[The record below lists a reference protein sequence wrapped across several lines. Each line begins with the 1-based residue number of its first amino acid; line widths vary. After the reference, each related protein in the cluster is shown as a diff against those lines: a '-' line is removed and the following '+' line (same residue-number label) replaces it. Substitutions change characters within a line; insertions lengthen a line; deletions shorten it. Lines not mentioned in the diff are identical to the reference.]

1 MKRSWWKVT
10 LALLCILILLI
21 GMSLLWS
28 TLNIR
33 NQVRQTVEQTNAH
46 ALKLW
51 AGNIQNRLD
60 ALYEHL
66 YDLLLSLYNSTELRT
81 GTPIMDVSTKQKII
95 EMMNDKLMISTDAD
109 AFFVLDTEND
119 FYLFS
124 ASSTLSNQDIFRLK
138 THCRTAALDAPLS
151 LREQSWKVLEV
162 GDISYFYKNIQ
173 LGKYIAGVACRLTRF
188 SPEQTVAILGQD
200 PSFFLALPDQNFT
213 WLGEPDWTE
222 NPGRCTVRQR
232 IYNLGGEIV
241 LSAVPALAEQSI
253 AQPVLLFLITALCL
267 ALVVLLLL
275 LLRRLVAAPTH
286 TLIEA
291 NEMLAAGNIRYRL
304 DEDKARS
311 KEFAA
316 LFDSFNNMARQIGN
330 LKIEAYDLRLREQSN
345 RLTMLRAQIRPH
357 SFLNAVT
364 TISNM
369 TYTCRPEEIRAYIQV
384 FAKYIRYLL
393 NVSDPWITVEAEVGH
408 IRNYLKMQEV
418 RFPGAIRFTAEY
430 DAAAGECE
438 IPFLLLYT
446 LVENSIK
453 HAMSLY
459 ETLDITVRCVREDRE
474 DFHGFCLTEEDSGQG
489 FPEDVAEKLRS
500 GDEPFV
506 KEHLG
511 LSNVR
516 YTLNL
521 TYHRDD
527 LLRLSNRPQ
536 GGARVEL
543 WIPDKEDNHET
554 SDL

>member
-51 AGNIQNRLD
+51 AGNVQNQLD

-66 YDLLLSLYNSTELRT
+66 YDLLVSLYNSTELRT

-95 EMMNDKLMISTDAD
+95 EMMNDKLMVSTDAD

-151 LREQSWKVLEV
+151 LREQGWKVLEV

-173 LGKYIAGVACRLTRF
+173 LGKYIAGVACRLSRF
-188 SPEQTVAILGQD
+188 SPEKTVAIMGQD
-200 PSFFLALPDQNFT
+200 PTFFLALPDQNLT

-222 NPGRCTVRQR
+222 NPGRCTVRQH
-232 IYNLGGEIV
+232 IYNLDGEIV

-253 AQPVLLFLITALCL
+253 AQPVLLLLITASCL

-275 LLRRLVAAPTH
+275 LLRRLVAAPTR

-311 KEFAA
+311 KEFDA

-384 FAKYIRYLL
+384 FAKYIRYML

-408 IRNYLKMQEV
+408 IRNYLKMQDA
-418 RFPGAIRFTAEY
+418 RFPRAIRFTAEY
-430 DAAAGECE
+430 NAAAGECK

>member
-66 YDLLLSLYNSTELRT
+66 YDLLVSLYNSTELRT

-95 EMMNDKLMISTDAD
+95 EMMNDKLMVSTDAD

-173 LGKYIAGVACRLTRF
+173 LGKYIAGVACRLSRF
-188 SPEQTVAILGQD
+188 SPEQTVAILGQE
-200 PSFFLALPDQNFT
+200 PTFFLALPDQNFT

-222 NPGRCTVRQR
+222 NPGRCTVRQH
-232 IYNLGGEIV
+232 IYNLDGEIV

-253 AQPVLLFLITALCL
+253 AQPVLLLLITALCL

-275 LLRRLVAAPTH
+275 LLRRLVAAPTR

-384 FAKYIRYLL
+384 FAKYIRYML
-393 NVSDPWITVEAEVGH
+393 NASDPWITVEAEVGH

-543 WIPDKEDNHET
+543 WIPDKEENHET

>member
-51 AGNIQNRLD
+51 AGNVQNRLD

-66 YDLLLSLYNSTELRT
+66 YDLLVSLYNSTELRT

-95 EMMNDKLMISTDAD
+95 EMMNDKLMVSTDAD

-173 LGKYIAGVACRLTRF
+173 LGKYIAGVACRLSRF
-188 SPEQTVAILGQD
+188 SPEQTVAILGQE
-200 PSFFLALPDQNFT
+200 PTFFLALPDQNFT

-222 NPGRCTVRQR
+222 NPGRCTVRLR

-253 AQPVLLFLITALCL
+253 AQPVLLLLITALCL

-275 LLRRLVAAPTH
+275 LLRRLVAAPTR

-384 FAKYIRYLL
+384 FAKYIRYML
-393 NVSDPWITVEAEVGH
+393 NASDPWITVEAEVGH

-459 ETLDITVRCVREDRE
+459 EMLDITVRCVREDRE

-543 WIPDKEDNHET
+543 WIPDKEENHET

>member
-51 AGNIQNRLD
+51 AGNVQNRLD

-66 YDLLLSLYNSTELRT
+66 YDLLVSLYNSTELRT

-95 EMMNDKLMISTDAD
+95 EMMNDKLMVSTDAD

-173 LGKYIAGVACRLTRF
+173 LGKYIAGVACRLSRF
-188 SPEQTVAILGQD
+188 SPEQTVAILGQE
-200 PSFFLALPDQNFT
+200 PTFFLALPDQNFT

-222 NPGRCTVRQR
+222 NPGRCTVRLR

-253 AQPVLLFLITALCL
+253 AQPVLLLLITTLCL

-275 LLRRLVAAPTH
+275 LLRRLVAAPTR

-291 NEMLAAGNIRYRL
+291 NEILAAGNIRYRL

-345 RLTMLRAQIRPH
+345 RLTMFRAQIRPH

-384 FAKYIRYLL
+384 FAKYIRYML

-408 IRNYLKMQEV
+408 IRNYLKMQDA

-527 LLRLSNRPQ
+527 LLRLFNRPQ

>member
-275 LLRRLVAAPTH
+275 LLRRLVAAPTR

-408 IRNYLKMQEV
+408 IRNYLKMQDA
-418 RFPGAIRFTAEY
+418 RFPRAIRFTAEY
-430 DAAAGECE
+430 NAAAGECK

>member
-51 AGNIQNRLD
+51 AGNVQNRLD

-66 YDLLLSLYNSTELRT
+66 YDLLVSLYNSTELRT

-95 EMMNDKLMISTDAD
+95 EMMNDKLMVSTDAD

-173 LGKYIAGVACRLTRF
+173 LGKYIAGVACRLYRF
-188 SPEQTVAILGQD
+188 SPEQTVAILGQE
-200 PSFFLALPDQNFT
+200 PTFFLALPNQNFT

-222 NPGRCTVRQR
+222 NPGRCTVRLR

-253 AQPVLLFLITALCL
+253 AQPVLLLLITALCL

-275 LLRRLVAAPTH
+275 LLRRLVAAPTR
-286 TLIEA
+286 TLIKA
-291 NEMLAAGNIRYRL
+291 NEILAAGNIRYRL

-357 SFLNAVT
+357 SFLNAIT
-364 TISNM
+364 TVSNM

-384 FAKYIRYLL
+384 FAKYIRYML
-393 NVSDPWITVEAEVGH
+393 NASDPWITVEAEVGH

-543 WIPDKEDNHET
+543 WIPDKEENHET

>member
-51 AGNIQNRLD
+51 AGNVQNRLD

-66 YDLLLSLYNSTELRT
+66 YDLLVSLYNSTELRT
-81 GTPIMDVSTKQKII
+81 GTPIMDVCTKQKII

-173 LGKYIAGVACRLTRF
+173 LGKYIAGVACRLSRF

-222 NPGRCTVRQR
+222 NPGRCTVRLR

-253 AQPVLLFLITALCL
+253 AQPVLLLLITALCL

-275 LLRRLVAAPTH
+275 LLRRLVAAPTR

-384 FAKYIRYLL
+384 FAKYIRYML

-408 IRNYLKMQEV
+408 IRNYLEMQEV

-543 WIPDKEDNHET
+543 WIPDKEENHET

>member
-51 AGNIQNRLD
+51 AGNVQNQLD

-66 YDLLLSLYNSTELRT
+66 YDLLVSLYNSTELRT

-95 EMMNDKLMISTDAD
+95 EMMNDKLMVSTDAD

-173 LGKYIAGVACRLTRF
+173 LGKYIAGVACRLSRF
-188 SPEQTVAILGQD
+188 SPEQTVAILGQE
-200 PSFFLALPDQNFT
+200 PTFFLALPDQNFT

-222 NPGRCTVRQR
+222 NPGRCTVRLR

-253 AQPVLLFLITALCL
+253 AQPVLLLLITALCL

-275 LLRRLVAAPTH
+275 LLRRLVAAPTR

-291 NEMLAAGNIRYRL
+291 NEILAAGNIRYRL
-304 DEDKARS
+304 EEHEAGSR
-311 KEFAA
+311 EFSA

-357 SFLNAVT
+357 SFLNAIT
-364 TISNM
+364 TVSNM

-384 FAKYIRYLL
+384 FAKYVRYML

-430 DAAAGECE
+430 DAAAGACE

>member
-10 LALLCILILLI
+10 LARLCILILLI

-28 TLNIR
+28 TRNIR

-51 AGNIQNRLD
+51 AGNVQNRLD

-66 YDLLLSLYNSTELRT
+66 YDLLVSLYNSTELRT

-95 EMMNDKLMISTDAD
+95 EMMNDKLMVSTDAD

-173 LGKYIAGVACRLTRF
+173 LGKYIAGVACRLSRF
-188 SPEQTVAILGQD
+188 SPEKTVAILGQD
-200 PSFFLALPDQNFT
+200 PTFFLALPDQNFT

-222 NPGRCTVRQR
+222 NPGRCTVRLR

-253 AQPVLLFLITALCL
+253 AQPVLLLLITTLCL

-275 LLRRLVAAPTH
+275 LLRRLVAAPTR

-304 DEDKARS
+304 DKDKARS
-311 KEFAA
+311 KEFDA

-345 RLTMLRAQIRPH
+345 RLTMFRAQIRPH

-384 FAKYIRYLL
+384 FAKYIRYML

-527 LLRLSNRPQ
+527 LLRLFNRPQ

>member
-33 NQVRQTVEQTNAH
+33 NQVCQTVEQTNTH

-51 AGNIQNRLD
+51 AGNVQNRLD

-66 YDLLLSLYNSTELRT
+66 YDLLVSLYNSTELRT

-95 EMMNDKLMISTDAD
+95 EMMNDKLMVSTDAD

-151 LREQSWKVLEV
+151 LREQSWKVQEV
-162 GDISYFYKNIQ
+162 GGISYFYKNIQ
-173 LGKYIAGVACRLTRF
+173 LGKYIAGVACRLSRF
-188 SPEQTVAILGQD
+188 SPEQTVAILGQE
-200 PSFFLALPDQNFT
+200 PTFFLALPDQNFT

-222 NPGRCTVRQR
+222 NPGRCTVRLR

-253 AQPVLLFLITALCL
+253 AQPVLLLLITALCL

-275 LLRRLVAAPTH
+275 LLRRLVAAPTR

-357 SFLNAVT
+357 SFLNAIT
-364 TISNM
+364 TVSNM

-384 FAKYIRYLL
+384 FAKYIRYML
-393 NVSDPWITVEAEVGH
+393 NASDPWITVEAEVGH

-543 WIPDKEDNHET
+543 WIPDKEENHET

>member
-51 AGNIQNRLD
+51 AGNVQNRLD

-66 YDLLLSLYNSTELRT
+66 YDLLVSLYNSTELRT

-95 EMMNDKLMISTDAD
+95 EMMNDKLMVSTDAD

-173 LGKYIAGVACRLTRF
+173 LGKYIAGVACRLSRF
-188 SPEQTVAILGQD
+188 SPEQTVAILGQE
-200 PSFFLALPDQNFT
+200 PTFFLALPDQNFT

-222 NPGRCTVRQR
+222 NPGRCTVRLR

-253 AQPVLLFLITALCL
+253 AQPVLLLLITTLCL

-275 LLRRLVAAPTH
+275 LLRRLVAAPTR

-291 NEMLAAGNIRYRL
+291 NEILAAGNIRYRL

-384 FAKYIRYLL
+384 FAKYIRYML

-527 LLRLSNRPQ
+527 LLRLFNRPQ

>member
-33 NQVRQTVEQTNAH
+33 NQVCQTVEQTNTH

-51 AGNIQNRLD
+51 AGNVQNRLD

-66 YDLLLSLYNSTELRT
+66 YDLLVSLYNSTELRT
-81 GTPIMDVSTKQKII
+81 GTPIMDVRTKQKII
-95 EMMNDKLMISTDAD
+95 EMMNDKLMVSTDAD

-124 ASSTLSNQDIFRLK
+124 ASSTLSKQDIFRLK

-151 LREQSWKVLEV
+151 LREQSWKVQEV

-173 LGKYIAGVACRLTRF
+173 LGKYIAGVACRLSRF
-188 SPEQTVAILGQD
+188 SPEQTVAILGQE
-200 PSFFLALPDQNFT
+200 PTFFLALPDQNFT

-222 NPGRCTVRQR
+222 NPGRCTVRLR

-253 AQPVLLFLITALCL
+253 AQPVLLLLITALCL

-275 LLRRLVAAPTH
+275 LLRRLVAAPTR

-357 SFLNAVT
+357 SFLNAIT
-364 TISNM
+364 TVSNM

-384 FAKYIRYLL
+384 FAKYVRYML

-489 FPEDVAEKLRS
+489 FLEDVAEKLRS

-543 WIPDKEDNHET
+543 WIPDKEENHET

>member
-1 MKRSWWKVT
+1 MKRSWWKMT
-10 LALLCILILLI
+10 LALLCVIILLM
-21 GMSLLWS
+21 GVSLLWS

-33 NQVRQTVEQTNAH
+33 NQVYQTVERTNAN

-51 AGNIQNRLD
+51 TGNTQKRLD

-66 YDLLLSLYNSTELRT
+66 YDLLVSLYNSTELRT
-81 GTPIMDVSTKQKII
+81 GTPIMDVSTKRKII
-95 EMMNDKLMISTDAD
+95 EMMNDKLMVSTDAD

-124 ASSTLSNQDIFRLK
+124 ASSTLSHQDVFHLK
-138 THCRTAALDAPLS
+138 TNCRTAALDTPLS
-151 LREQSWKVLEV
+151 LRDQSWKVLEV
-162 GDISYFYKNIQ
+162 GNASYFYKNIQ
-173 LGKYIAGVACRLTRF
+173 LGKYIAGVACRLSRF
-188 SPEQTVAILGQD
+188 SPEDTVGILGQE
-200 PSFFLALPDQNFT
+200 PTFFLALPDKT
-213 WLGEPDWTE
+213 YAWLGEPGRAAEKT
-222 NPGRCTVRQR
+222 RCTVRLNF
-232 IYNLGGEIV
+232 YDLDGEVV
-241 LSAVPALAEQSI
+241 LSAVPALSEQTGR
-253 AQPVLLFLITALCL
+253 QPVILLLISAVCL

-275 LLRRLVAAPTH
+275 LLRRLVEAPTR
-286 TLIEA
+286 TLMEA
-291 NEMLAAGNIRYRL
+291 NEMLAGGNIRYRL
-304 DEDKARS
+304 DGNKARS
-311 KEFAA
+311 KEFSA
-316 LFDSFNNMARQIGN
+316 LFDSFNNMAQQIGN
-330 LKIEAYDLRLREQSN
+330 LKIEAYDLRLQEQSN

-384 FAKYIRYLL
+384 FAKYIRYML
-393 NVSDPWITVEAEVGH
+393 NVSDPWITVYAEVGH
-408 IRNYLKMQEV
+408 IRNYLKMQEA
-418 RFPGAIRFTAEY
+418 RFPGAIRFSAEY
-430 DAAAGECE
+430 DEAAGACE

-459 ETLDITVRCVREDRE
+459 ETLDITVRCVREDR
-474 DFHGFCLTEEDSGQG
+474 DGFHGFCLIEEDSGQG

-500 GDEPFV
+500 GDEPFA

-527 LLRLSNRPQ
+527 LLRLSNRSQ

-543 WIPDKEDNHET
+543 WIPDKEENHET

>member
-275 LLRRLVAAPTH
+275 LLRRLVAAPTR

-357 SFLNAVT
+357 SFLNAIT
-364 TISNM
+364 TVSNM

-384 FAKYIRYLL
+384 FAKYVRYML

-408 IRNYLKMQEV
+408 IRNYLKMQDA
-418 RFPGAIRFTAEY
+418 RFPRVIRFTAEY
-430 DAAAGECE
+430 NAAAGECK

>member
-33 NQVRQTVEQTNAH
+33 NQVRQTVEETNTH

-51 AGNIQNRLD
+51 AGNVQNRLD
-60 ALYEHL
+60 TLYEHL
-66 YDLLLSLYNSTELRT
+66 YDLLVSLYNSTELRT

-95 EMMNDKLMISTDAD
+95 EMMNDKLMVSTDAD

-173 LGKYIAGVACRLTRF
+173 LGKYIAGVACRLSRF
-188 SPEQTVAILGQD
+188 SPEQTVAILGQE
-200 PSFFLALPDQNFT
+200 PTFFLALPDQNFT
-213 WLGEPDWTE
+213 WLGEPDLTE
-222 NPGRCTVRQR
+222 NPGRCTVRLR

-253 AQPVLLFLITALCL
+253 AQPVLLLLITALCL

-275 LLRRLVAAPTH
+275 LLRRLVAAPTR
-286 TLIEA
+286 TLIKA
-291 NEMLAAGNIRYRL
+291 NEILAAGNIRYRL

-357 SFLNAVT
+357 SFLNAIT
-364 TISNM
+364 TVSNM

-384 FAKYIRYLL
+384 FAKYIRYML
-393 NVSDPWITVEAEVGH
+393 NASDPWITVEAEVGH

>member
-51 AGNIQNRLD
+51 AGNVQNRLD

-66 YDLLLSLYNSTELRT
+66 YDLLVSLYNSTELRT

-95 EMMNDKLMISTDAD
+95 EMMNDKLMVSTDAD

-173 LGKYIAGVACRLTRF
+173 LGKYIAGVACRLSRF
-188 SPEQTVAILGQD
+188 SPEQTVAILGQE
-200 PSFFLALPDQNFT
+200 PTFFLALPDQNFT

-222 NPGRCTVRQR
+222 NPGRCTVRLR

-253 AQPVLLFLITALCL
+253 AQPVLLLLITTLCL

-275 LLRRLVAAPTH
+275 LLRRLVAAPTR

-291 NEMLAAGNIRYRL
+291 NEILAAGNIRYRL

-311 KEFAA
+311 KEFDA

-384 FAKYIRYLL
+384 FAKYIRYML

-527 LLRLSNRPQ
+527 LLRLFNRPQ

>member
-33 NQVRQTVEQTNAH
+33 NQVRQTVEQTNTH

-51 AGNIQNRLD
+51 AGNVQNRLD

-66 YDLLLSLYNSTELRT
+66 YDLLVSLYNSTELRT

-95 EMMNDKLMISTDAD
+95 EMMNDKLMVSTDAD

-138 THCRTAALDAPLS
+138 THCRTAALDAPFS
-151 LREQSWKVLEV
+151 LREQSWKVQEV
-162 GDISYFYKNIQ
+162 GGISYFYKNIQ
-173 LGKYIAGVACRLTRF
+173 LGKYIAGVACRLSRF
-188 SPEQTVAILGQD
+188 SPEQTVAILGQE
-200 PSFFLALPDQNFT
+200 PTFFLALPDQNFT

-222 NPGRCTVRQR
+222 NPGRCTVRLR

-253 AQPVLLFLITALCL
+253 AQPVLLLLITALCL

-275 LLRRLVAAPTH
+275 LLRRLVAAPTR

-291 NEMLAAGNIRYRL
+291 NEILAAGNIRYRL

-384 FAKYIRYLL
+384 FAKYIRYML
-393 NVSDPWITVEAEVGH
+393 NASDPWITVEAEVGH

-543 WIPDKEDNHET
+543 WIPDKEENHET

>member
-51 AGNIQNRLD
+51 AGNVQNQLD

-66 YDLLLSLYNSTELRT
+66 YDLLVSLYNSTELRT

-95 EMMNDKLMISTDAD
+95 EMMNDKLMVSTDAD

-173 LGKYIAGVACRLTRF
+173 LGKYIAGVACRLSRF
-188 SPEQTVAILGQD
+188 SPEQTVAILGQE
-200 PSFFLALPDQNFT
+200 PTFFLALPDQNFT

-222 NPGRCTVRQR
+222 NPGRCTVRLR

-253 AQPVLLFLITALCL
+253 AQPVLLLLITALCL

-275 LLRRLVAAPTH
+275 LLRRLVAAPTR

-311 KEFAA
+311 KEFDA

-384 FAKYIRYLL
+384 FAKYIRYML

-430 DAAAGECE
+430 DAAAGECK

>member
-51 AGNIQNRLD
+51 AGNVQNRLD

-66 YDLLLSLYNSTELRT
+66 YDLLVSLYNSTELRT

-95 EMMNDKLMISTDAD
+95 EMMNDKLMVSTDAD

-173 LGKYIAGVACRLTRF
+173 LGKYIAGVACRLSRF
-188 SPEQTVAILGQD
+188 SPEQTVAILGQE
-200 PSFFLALPDQNFT
+200 PTFFLALPNQNFT

-222 NPGRCTVRQR
+222 NPGRCTVRLR

-253 AQPVLLFLITALCL
+253 AQPVLLLLITALCL

-275 LLRRLVAAPTH
+275 LLRRLVAAPTR
-286 TLIEA
+286 TLIKA
-291 NEMLAAGNIRYRL
+291 NEILAAGNIRYRL

-357 SFLNAVT
+357 SFLNAIT
-364 TISNM
+364 TVSNM

-384 FAKYIRYLL
+384 FAKYIRYML

-408 IRNYLKMQEV
+408 IRNYLKMQDA
-418 RFPGAIRFTAEY
+418 RFPRAIRFTAEY
-430 DAAAGECE
+430 NAAAGECK

-543 WIPDKEDNHET
+543 WIPDKEENHET

>member
-222 NPGRCTVRQR
+222 DPGRCTVRLR

-275 LLRRLVAAPTH
+275 LLRRLVAAPTR
-286 TLIEA
+286 TLMEA

-543 WIPDKEDNHET
+543 WIPDKEENHET

>member
-51 AGNIQNRLD
+51 AGNVQNRLD

-66 YDLLLSLYNSTELRT
+66 YDLLVSLYNSTELRT
-81 GTPIMDVSTKQKII
+81 GTPIMDVRTKQKII

-138 THCRTAALDAPLS
+138 THCRTVALDAPLS

-162 GDISYFYKNIQ
+162 GGISYFYKNIQ
-173 LGKYIAGVACRLTRF
+173 LGKYIAGVACRLSRF

-200 PSFFLALPDQNFT
+200 PTFFLALPDQNLT

-222 NPGRCTVRQR
+222 NPGRCTVRQH
-232 IYNLGGEIV
+232 IYNLDGEIV

-253 AQPVLLFLITALCL
+253 AQPVLLLLITALCL

-275 LLRRLVAAPTH
+275 LLRRLVAAPTR

>member
-51 AGNIQNRLD
+51 AGNVQNRLD

-162 GDISYFYKNIQ
+162 GNISYFYKNIQ

-222 NPGRCTVRQR
+222 NPGHCTVRQR

-275 LLRRLVAAPTH
+275 LLRRLVAAPTR

-384 FAKYIRYLL
+384 FAKYIRYML

-408 IRNYLKMQEV
+408 IRNYLKMQDA
-418 RFPGAIRFTAEY
+418 RFPRAIRFTAEY
-430 DAAAGECE
+430 NAAAGECK

>member
-33 NQVRQTVEQTNAH
+33 NQVRQTVEETNAH

-51 AGNIQNRLD
+51 AGNVQNRLD

-66 YDLLLSLYNSTELRT
+66 YDLLVSLYNSTELRT

-95 EMMNDKLMISTDAD
+95 EMMNDKLMVSTDAD

-151 LREQSWKVLEV
+151 LREQSWKVLEI

-173 LGKYIAGVACRLTRF
+173 LGKYIAGVACRLSRF
-188 SPEQTVAILGQD
+188 SPEQTVAILGQE
-200 PSFFLALPDQNFT
+200 PTFFLALPDQNFT

-222 NPGRCTVRQR
+222 NPGRCTVRLR

-253 AQPVLLFLITALCL
+253 AQPVLLLLITTLCL

-275 LLRRLVAAPTH
+275 LLRRLVAAPTR

-291 NEMLAAGNIRYRL
+291 NEILAAGNIRYRL

-345 RLTMLRAQIRPH
+345 RLTMFRAQIRPH

-384 FAKYIRYLL
+384 FAKYIRYML

-527 LLRLSNRPQ
+527 LLRLFNRPQ

>member
-51 AGNIQNRLD
+51 AGNVQNRLD

-66 YDLLLSLYNSTELRT
+66 YDLLVSLYNSTELRT

-95 EMMNDKLMISTDAD
+95 EMMNDKLMVSTDAD

-173 LGKYIAGVACRLTRF
+173 LGKYIAGVACRLSRF
-188 SPEQTVAILGQD
+188 SPEQTVAILGQE
-200 PSFFLALPDQNFT
+200 PTFFLALPDQNFT

-222 NPGRCTVRQR
+222 NPGRCTVRLR

-253 AQPVLLFLITALCL
+253 AQPVLLLLITALCL

-275 LLRRLVAAPTH
+275 LLRRLVAAPTR

-345 RLTMLRAQIRPH
+345 RLTMFRAQIRPH
-357 SFLNAVT
+357 SFLNAIT
-364 TISNM
+364 TVSNM

-384 FAKYIRYLL
+384 FAKYVRYML

-430 DAAAGECE
+430 DAAAGACE

-543 WIPDKEDNHET
+543 WIPDKEENHET

>member
-51 AGNIQNRLD
+51 AGNVQNRLD

-66 YDLLLSLYNSTELRT
+66 YDLLVSLYNSTELRT
-81 GTPIMDVSTKQKII
+81 GTPIMDVRTKQKII
-95 EMMNDKLMISTDAD
+95 EMMNDKLIVSTDAD

-275 LLRRLVAAPTH
+275 LLRRLVAAPTR

-384 FAKYIRYLL
+384 FAKYIRYML
-393 NVSDPWITVEAEVGH
+393 NVSDPWIMVEAEVGH
-408 IRNYLKMQEV
+408 IRNYLEMQEV

-459 ETLDITVRCVREDRE
+459 ETLDITVRCVREDWD

-527 LLRLSNRPQ
+527 LLRLSNHPQ

>member
-28 TLNIR
+28 TRNIR

-51 AGNIQNRLD
+51 AGNVQNRLD

-66 YDLLLSLYNSTELRT
+66 YDLLVSLYNSTELRT

-95 EMMNDKLMISTDAD
+95 EMMNDKLMVSTDAD

-173 LGKYIAGVACRLTRF
+173 LGKYIAGVACRLSRF
-188 SPEQTVAILGQD
+188 SPEQTVAILGQE
-200 PSFFLALPDQNFT
+200 PTFFLALPDQNFT

-222 NPGRCTVRQR
+222 NPGRCTVRLR

-253 AQPVLLFLITALCL
+253 AQPVLLLLITTLCL

-275 LLRRLVAAPTH
+275 LLRRLVAAPTR

-291 NEMLAAGNIRYRL
+291 NEILAAGNIRYRL

-345 RLTMLRAQIRPH
+345 RLTMFRAQIRPH

-384 FAKYIRYLL
+384 FAKYIRYML

>member
-33 NQVRQTVEQTNAH
+33 NQVCQTVEQTNAH

-66 YDLLLSLYNSTELRT
+66 YDLLVSLYNSTELRT

-95 EMMNDKLMISTDAD
+95 EMMNDKLMVSTDAD

-173 LGKYIAGVACRLTRF
+173 LGKYIAGVTCRLSRF
-188 SPEQTVAILGQD
+188 SPEQTVAILGQE
-200 PSFFLALPDQNFT
+200 PTFFLALPDQNFT

-222 NPGRCTVRQR
+222 NPGRCTVRLR

-253 AQPVLLFLITALCL
+253 AQPVLLLLITALCL

-275 LLRRLVAAPTH
+275 LLRRLVAAPTR
-286 TLIEA
+286 TLMEA
-291 NEMLAAGNIRYRL
+291 NEILAAGNIRYRL

-357 SFLNAVT
+357 SFLNAIT
-364 TISNM
+364 TVSNM

-384 FAKYIRYLL
+384 FAKYIRYML
-393 NVSDPWITVEAEVGH
+393 NASDPWITVEAEVGH

-543 WIPDKEDNHET
+543 WIPDKEENHET

>member
-51 AGNIQNRLD
+51 AGNVQNRLD

-66 YDLLLSLYNSTELRT
+66 YDLLVSLYNSTELRT

-95 EMMNDKLMISTDAD
+95 EMMNDKLMVSTDAD

-138 THCRTAALDAPLS
+138 THCRTAALDAPFS
-151 LREQSWKVLEV
+151 LREQSWKVQEV
-162 GDISYFYKNIQ
+162 GGISYFYKNIQ
-173 LGKYIAGVACRLTRF
+173 LGKYIAGVACRLSRF
-188 SPEQTVAILGQD
+188 SPEQTVAILGQE
-200 PSFFLALPDQNFT
+200 PTFFLALPDQNFT

-222 NPGRCTVRQR
+222 NPGRCTVRLR
-232 IYNLGGEIV
+232 IYDLGGEIV

-253 AQPVLLFLITALCL
+253 AQPVLLLLITALCL

-275 LLRRLVAAPTH
+275 LLRRLVAAPTR

-291 NEMLAAGNIRYRL
+291 NEILAAGNIRYRL

-316 LFDSFNNMARQIGN
+316 LFDSFNNMAQQIGN

-384 FAKYIRYLL
+384 FAKYIRYML
-393 NVSDPWITVEAEVGH
+393 NASDPWITVEAEVGH

-527 LLRLSNRPQ
+527 LLRLFNRPQ

>member
-33 NQVRQTVEQTNAH
+33 NQVRQTVEETNTH

-51 AGNIQNRLD
+51 AGNVQNRLD
-60 ALYEHL
+60 TLYEHL
-66 YDLLLSLYNSTELRT
+66 YDLLVFLYNSTELRT

-95 EMMNDKLMISTDAD
+95 EMMNDKLMVSTDAD

-151 LREQSWKVLEV
+151 LREQSWKVQEV
-162 GDISYFYKNIQ
+162 GGISYFYKNIQ
-173 LGKYIAGVACRLTRF
+173 LGKYIAGVACRLSRF
-188 SPEQTVAILGQD
+188 SPEQTVAILGQE
-200 PSFFLALPDQNFT
+200 PTFFLALPDQNFT

-222 NPGRCTVRQR
+222 NPGRCTVRLR

-253 AQPVLLFLITALCL
+253 AQPVLLLLITALCL

-275 LLRRLVAAPTH
+275 LLRRLVAAPTR

-316 LFDSFNNMARQIGN
+316 LFDSFNNMAQQIGN

-357 SFLNAVT
+357 SFLNAIT
-364 TISNM
+364 TVSNM

-384 FAKYIRYLL
+384 FAKYVRYML

-430 DAAAGECE
+430 DAAAGECK

-543 WIPDKEDNHET
+543 WIPDKEENHET

>member
-51 AGNIQNRLD
+51 AGNVQNRLD

-66 YDLLLSLYNSTELRT
+66 YDLLVSLYNSTELRT

-95 EMMNDKLMISTDAD
+95 EMMNDKLMVSTDAD

-173 LGKYIAGVACRLTRF
+173 LGKYIAGVACRLSRF
-188 SPEQTVAILGQD
+188 SPEQTVAILGQE
-200 PSFFLALPDQNFT
+200 PTFFLALPDQNFT

-222 NPGRCTVRQR
+222 NPGRCTVRLR

-253 AQPVLLFLITALCL
+253 AQPVLLLLITTLCL

-275 LLRRLVAAPTH
+275 LLRRLVAAPTR
-286 TLIEA
+286 TLMEA
-291 NEMLAAGNIRYRL
+291 NEILAAGNIRYRL
-304 DEDKARS
+304 EEHEAGSR
-311 KEFAA
+311 EFSA

-384 FAKYIRYLL
+384 FAKYIRYML

-527 LLRLSNRPQ
+527 LLRLFNRPQ

>member
-1 MKRSWWKVT
+1 MKHSWWKTTMV
-10 LALLCILILLI
+10 LLCAILLCISALFVCT
-21 GMSLLWS
+21 SF
-28 TLNIR
+28 NIR
-33 NQVRQTVEQTNAH
+33 RQVRQTVEETNAN
-46 ALKLW
+46 ALEFW
-51 AGNIQNRLD
+51 SSNTENRLSM
-60 ALYEHL
+60 LYEHV
-66 YDLLLSLYNSTELRT
+66 YELLVSLYNNTELRS
-81 GTPIMDVSTKQKII
+81 GTPLMDINTKRLII
-95 EMMNDKLMISTDAD
+95 DLMNDKMMVSADAD
-109 AFFVLDTEND
+109 ALFVLDTDND
-119 FYLFS
+119 FYLYS
-124 ASSTLSNQDIFRLK
+124 SSTSLSAKERIALKQKCREAAQINPQALADRRWSTLNVDGENYFFKNFR
-138 THCRTAALDAPLS
+138 
-151 LREQSWKVLEV
+151 
-162 GDISYFYKNIQ
+162 
-173 LGKYIAGVACRLTRF
+173 LGKYIVGAVSRTERF
-188 SPEQTVAILGQD
+188 SPEDMVTILGREPVFVLERSDGTLSWLAQKDWQKQQD
-200 PSFFLALPDQNFT
+200 
-213 WLGEPDWTE
+213 
-222 NPGRCTVRQR
+222 RCTVRLR
-232 IYNLGGEIV
+232 VYNLQGEIV
-241 LSAVPALAEQSI
+241 LSVVPELGNQSY
-253 AQPVLLFLITALCL
+253 AQPVLILLDSGLCL
-267 ALVVLLLL
+267 LLAVLLLAQ
-275 LLRRLVAAPTH
+275 LRRRVALPTRRLISANQ
-286 TLIEA
+286 TLA
-291 NEMLAAGNIRYRL
+291 GGDLDYRLAASPG
-304 DEDKARS
+304 ES
-311 KEFAA
+311 SEFSA
-316 LFDSFNNMARQIGN
+316 LYESFNDMSRQIRS

-384 FAKYIRYLL
+384 FAKYIRYML

-408 IRNYLKMQEV
+408 IRNYLKMQDA
-418 RFPGAIRFTAEY
+418 RFPRAIRFTAEY
-430 DAAAGECE
+430 NAAAGACE

>member
-51 AGNIQNRLD
+51 AGNVQNRLD

-66 YDLLLSLYNSTELRT
+66 YDLLVSLYNSTELRT

-95 EMMNDKLMISTDAD
+95 EMMNDKLMVSTDAD

-173 LGKYIAGVACRLTRF
+173 LGKYIAGVACRLSRF
-188 SPEQTVAILGQD
+188 SPEQTVAILGQE
-200 PSFFLALPDQNFT
+200 PTFFLALPDQNFT

-222 NPGRCTVRQR
+222 NPGRCTVRLR

-253 AQPVLLFLITALCL
+253 AQPVLLLLITALCL

-275 LLRRLVAAPTH
+275 LLRRLVAAPTR

-291 NEMLAAGNIRYRL
+291 NEILAAGNIRYRL

-357 SFLNAVT
+357 SFLNAIT
-364 TISNM
+364 TVSNM

-384 FAKYIRYLL
+384 FAKYVRYML

-430 DAAAGECE
+430 DAAAGECK

-543 WIPDKEDNHET
+543 WIPDKEENHET

>member
-51 AGNIQNRLD
+51 AGNVQNQLD

-66 YDLLLSLYNSTELRT
+66 YDLLVSLYNSTELRT

-95 EMMNDKLMISTDAD
+95 EMMNDKLMVSTDAD

-173 LGKYIAGVACRLTRF
+173 LGKYIAGVACRLSRF
-188 SPEQTVAILGQD
+188 SPEKTVAILGQD
-200 PSFFLALPDQNFT
+200 PTFFLALPDQNLT
-213 WLGEPDWTE
+213 WLGEPDWTG
-222 NPGRCTVRQR
+222 NPGRCTVRQH

-241 LSAVPALAEQSI
+241 LSAVPALTEQSI
-253 AQPVLLFLITALCL
+253 AQPVLLLLITALCL

-275 LLRRLVAAPTH
+275 LLRRLVAAPTR
-286 TLIEA
+286 TLMEA
-291 NEMLAAGNIRYRL
+291 NEILAAGNIRYRL

-316 LFDSFNNMARQIGN
+316 LFDSFNNMAQQIGN

-384 FAKYIRYLL
+384 FAKYIRYML

-430 DAAAGECE
+430 DAAAGECK

-543 WIPDKEDNHET
+543 WIPDKEENHET

>member
-28 TLNIR
+28 TRNIR

-51 AGNIQNRLD
+51 AGNVQNRLD

-66 YDLLLSLYNSTELRT
+66 YDLLVSLYNSTELRT

-95 EMMNDKLMISTDAD
+95 EMMNDKLMVSTDAD

-173 LGKYIAGVACRLTRF
+173 LGKYIAGVACRLSRF
-188 SPEQTVAILGQD
+188 SPEQTVAILGQE
-200 PSFFLALPDQNFT
+200 PTFFLALPDQNFT

-222 NPGRCTVRQR
+222 NPGRCTVRLR

-253 AQPVLLFLITALCL
+253 AQPVLLLLITTLCL

-275 LLRRLVAAPTH
+275 LLRRLVAAPTR

-291 NEMLAAGNIRYRL
+291 NEILAAGNIRYRL

-345 RLTMLRAQIRPH
+345 RLTMFRAQIRPH

-384 FAKYIRYLL
+384 FAKYIRYML

-527 LLRLSNRPQ
+527 LLRLFNRPQ

>member
-275 LLRRLVAAPTH
+275 LLRRLVAAPTR

-316 LFDSFNNMARQIGN
+316 LFDSFNNMARQIRS

-357 SFLNAVT
+357 SFLNAIT
-364 TISNM
+364 TVSNM

-384 FAKYIRYLL
+384 FAKYVRYML

-408 IRNYLKMQEV
+408 IRNYLKMQDA
-418 RFPGAIRFTAEY
+418 RFPRAIRFTAEY
-430 DAAAGECE
+430 NAAAGECK

>member
-10 LALLCILILLI
+10 LALICILILLI

-51 AGNIQNRLD
+51 AGNVQNRLD

-66 YDLLLSLYNSTELRT
+66 YDLLVSLYNSTELRT

-124 ASSTLSNQDIFRLK
+124 ASSTLSNQDIFHLK
-138 THCRTAALDAPLS
+138 MQCRTAALDAPLS
-151 LREQSWKVLEV
+151 LREQSWKILEV

-173 LGKYIAGVACRLTRF
+173 LGKYIAGVACRLSRF
-188 SPEQTVAILGQD
+188 SPEKTVAILGQD
-200 PSFFLALPDQNFT
+200 PTFFLALPDQNLT
-213 WLGEPDWTE
+213 WLGEPDWTG
-222 NPGRCTVRQR
+222 NPGRCTVRQH
-232 IYNLGGEIV
+232 IYNLDGEIV

-253 AQPVLLFLITALCL
+253 AQPVLLLLITALCL

-275 LLRRLVAAPTH
+275 LLRRLVAAPTR

-311 KEFAA
+311 KEFDA

-384 FAKYIRYLL
+384 FAKYIRYML

-408 IRNYLKMQEV
+408 IRNYLKMQDA
-418 RFPGAIRFTAEY
+418 RFPRAISFTAEY
-430 DAAAGECE
+430 NAAAGECK

-453 HAMSLY
+453 LAMSLY
-459 ETLDITVRCVREDRE
+459 ETLDITVRCVREDRD

-489 FPEDVAEKLRS
+489 FPEDLAEKLRS

-516 YTLNL
+516 NTLNL

>member
-51 AGNIQNRLD
+51 AGNVQNRLD

-66 YDLLLSLYNSTELRT
+66 YDLLVSLYNSTELRT

-95 EMMNDKLMISTDAD
+95 EMMNDKLMVSTDAD

-173 LGKYIAGVACRLTRF
+173 LGKYIAGVACRLSRF
-188 SPEQTVAILGQD
+188 SPEQTVAILGQE
-200 PSFFLALPDQNFT
+200 PTFFLALPNQNFT

-222 NPGRCTVRQR
+222 NPGRCTVRLR

-253 AQPVLLFLITALCL
+253 AQPVLLLLITALCL

-275 LLRRLVAAPTH
+275 LLRRLVAAPTR
-286 TLIEA
+286 TLIKA
-291 NEMLAAGNIRYRL
+291 NEILAAGNIRYRL

-357 SFLNAVT
+357 SFLNAIT
-364 TISNM
+364 TVSNM

-384 FAKYIRYLL
+384 FAKYIRYML
-393 NVSDPWITVEAEVGH
+393 NASDPWITVEAEVGH

-543 WIPDKEDNHET
+543 WIPDKEENHET

>member
-51 AGNIQNRLD
+51 AGNVQNRLD

-66 YDLLLSLYNSTELRT
+66 YDLLVSLYNSTELRT

-124 ASSTLSNQDIFRLK
+124 ASSTLSNQDIFHLK
-138 THCRTAALDAPLS
+138 MQCRTAALDAPLS
-151 LREQSWKVLEV
+151 LREQSWKILEV

-173 LGKYIAGVACRLTRF
+173 LGKYIAGVACRLSRF
-188 SPEQTVAILGQD
+188 SPEKTVAILGQD
-200 PSFFLALPDQNFT
+200 PTFFLALPDQNLT

-232 IYNLGGEIV
+232 IYNLDGEIV

-275 LLRRLVAAPTH
+275 LLRRLVAAPTR

-311 KEFAA
+311 KEFDA

-384 FAKYIRYLL
+384 FAKYIRYML

-408 IRNYLKMQEV
+408 IRNYLKMQDA
-418 RFPGAIRFTAEY
+418 RFPRAIRFTAEY
-430 DAAAGECE
+430 NAAAGECK

-459 ETLDITVRCVREDRE
+459 ETLDITVRCVREDRD

>member
-51 AGNIQNRLD
+51 AGNVQNRLD

-66 YDLLLSLYNSTELRT
+66 YDLLVSLYNSTELRT

-173 LGKYIAGVACRLTRF
+173 LGKYIAGVACRLSRF
-188 SPEQTVAILGQD
+188 SPEKTVAILGQD
-200 PSFFLALPDQNFT
+200 PTFFLALPDQNLT

-222 NPGRCTVRQR
+222 NPGRCTVRQH

-253 AQPVLLFLITALCL
+253 AQPVLLLLITALCL

-275 LLRRLVAAPTH
+275 LLRRLVAAPTR
-286 TLIEA
+286 TLMEA

-311 KEFAA
+311 KEFDA

-384 FAKYIRYLL
+384 FAKYIRYML

-408 IRNYLKMQEV
+408 IRNYLKMQDA
-418 RFPGAIRFTAEY
+418 RFPRAIRFTAEY
-430 DAAAGECE
+430 NAAAGACE

>member
-33 NQVRQTVEQTNAH
+33 NQVCQTVEQTNAH

-51 AGNIQNRLD
+51 AGNVQNRLD

-66 YDLLLSLYNSTELRT
+66 YDLLVSLYNSTELRT

-95 EMMNDKLMISTDAD
+95 EMMNDKLMVSTDAD

-124 ASSTLSNQDIFRLK
+124 ASSTLSNQDAFRLK

-151 LREQSWKVLEV
+151 LREQSWKVQEV

-173 LGKYIAGVACRLTRF
+173 LGKYIAGVACRLSRF
-188 SPEQTVAILGQD
+188 SPEQTVAILGQE
-200 PSFFLALPDQNFT
+200 PTFFLALPDQNFT

-222 NPGRCTVRQR
+222 NPGRCTVRLR

-253 AQPVLLFLITALCL
+253 AQPVLLLLITALCL

-275 LLRRLVAAPTH
+275 LLRRLVAAPTR

-304 DEDKARS
+304 EEHEAGSR
-311 KEFAA
+311 EFSA

-357 SFLNAVT
+357 SFLNAIT
-364 TISNM
+364 TVSNM

-384 FAKYIRYLL
+384 FAKYVRYML

-430 DAAAGECE
+430 DAAAGECK

-543 WIPDKEDNHET
+543 WIPDKEENHET